1 MRLKTFLKKLDLES
15 LLPDKKIEIITR
27 KFDEI
32 KYNAIYFS
40 FDAIN
45 KKNFEQIRNK
55 GAYLIIGESNYLNN
69 HYIKVDSV
77 KKIYQKYLLWQ
88 NRFKLF
94 GKCFIG
100 VTGTCGKS
108 TISTILF
115 RFLRQRKKVIYYGT
129 DGIFTNDKVITSNN
143 TTPSM
148 EVFFENL
155 KGQNYVIMEISS
167 ISFFEY
173 RLFNIK
179 FDYLILT
186 NIYEDHLDYHKT
198 KEEYIA
204 SKMLILATNYKAK
217 AFISRDV
224 DDIRFL
230 RLNENTFYY
239 GLSQNEFK
247 IFNIMQK
254 NDKLQFDLETSNDYF
269 HISTKILGK
278 YNVMNFSGACSVL
291 LSLGYKMK
299 EIIAF
304 VNKTSIISGRY
315 NILMYNNKPI
325 IIDYCHTASSYEALL
340 KDVKEN
346 YGNNLLVVFGAG
358 GSRQESKRIEYSKL
372 VSKYATKAIISND
385 NPREEDELEI
395 AKALYDNLNI
405 PSEIILDR
413 GKAINKALD
422 HINEYDAIL
431 ILGKGPE
438 RYINIK
444 GVKYEF
450 SDIDKVKE
458 YLR

>member
-1 MRLKTFLKKLDLES
+1 
-15 LLPDKKIEIITR
+15 
-27 KFDEI
+27 
-32 KYNAIYFS
+32 
-40 FDAIN
+40 
-45 KKNFEQIRNK
+45 
-55 GAYLIIGESNYLNN
+55 
-69 HYIKVDSV
+69 
-77 KKIYQKYLLWQ
+77 
-88 NRFKLF
+88 
-94 GKCFIG
+94 
-100 VTGTCGKS
+100 
-108 TISTILF
+108 
-115 RFLRQRKKVIYYGT
+115 
-129 DGIFTNDKVITSNN
+129 
-143 TTPSM
+143 M